1 MNGAK
6 RLFWAAACA
15 ASLAGGQRGHADV
28 FGSGADSFEIDFVT
42 IGSPGNLPDLSG
54 GGLGAVPYAYRIGK
68 YEISE
73 QMIEKANAQAALGI
87 TKDSRGPEK
96 PATSVSW
103 FEATRFVNWLNTSTG
118 SPPAYKFDGSG
129 NFQLWQPSDA
139 GYDPNN
145 LFRNKRAVYFLPSAD
160 EWYKAAYYDPRA
172 GVYWDYPTGGNSPPV
187 AVAGG
192 TAAGTAVYNQDL
204 PIGPA
209 DIMQAGGL
217 SPFGTMAQG
226 GNVGEWEET
235 ELDLENNSVSALRGG
250 RGGGWETTAFGLS
263 NSSRSGGIPS
273 SGFIGAGFRIVSVI
287 PEPNTIALLIIGLSA
302 LSRFGRQGREK
313 GGKRGGKRGRESIHP
328 N

>member
-1 MNGAK
+1 MNGANGF
-6 RLFWAAACA
+6 LAAACA

-42 IGSPGNLPDLSG
+42 IGSPGNCRICLAAGWS
-54 GGLGAVPYAYRIGK
+54 VPYAYRIGK

-192 TAAGTAVYNQDL
+192 TAPGTAVYHQDL
-204 PIGPA
+204 FDGPA
-209 DIMQAGGL
+209 DTTQAGGL
-217 SPFGTMAQG
+217 SLFGIMGQG
-226 GNVGEWEET
+226 GNVDEWEES
-235 ELDLENNSVSALRGG
+235 ELDRANDELFDYRVRRGGNWDSFSPDLSVSFAFGG
-250 RGGGWETTAFGLS
+250 FPVQSFSGTGFRVGSIVPETTAISITCLGLFAILAI
-263 NSSRSGGIPS
+263 RKERPS
-273 SGFIGAGFRIVSVI
+273 
-287 PEPNTIALLIIGLSA
+287 
-302 LSRFGRQGREK
+302 
-313 GGKRGGKRGRESIHP
+313 
-328 N
+328 